1 METFHLAGPLQ
12 KKMRGGHKFLATRE
26 CSWEIPLLEV
36 PCEACFTNLLAFWRM
51 LGRRFYLGSDSSRSL
66 SELFES
72 LGLTASETQRYS
84 RHLVLPKVGPEGQR
98 RLKRSSV
105 LVVGLGG
112 LGVPAAVY
120 LVSAGVGRVG
130 IVDSD
135 LVELS
140 NLQRQFIF
148 SKADLGRRKVD
159 AAEEKLSLVNPEI
172 RLTCHPVR
180 LDSSNAMELIGE
192 YDVVIDATDNLPSRY
207 LINDACVLQAKPD
220 VFASV
225 LGFDGQASVFS
236 TPNGPCYRCLYP
248 EPPPAD
254 SVKSCE
260 EAGVLNVI
268 PGIMGSIQAN
278 QAIMVLLG
286 NGTPLIGRLLVFNGL
301 DNSFKEIKFRK
312 NSSCA
317 VCGPNPTITQL
328 IDYEEFCGLKGTET
342 PAEFNITARQLKTA
356 IDSGRRPVLLD
367 VREPYEYS
375 LCHLESSTLIPV
387 EELDTRLGELK
398 RDSEIVVYCHVGIR
412 SATAVRLI
420 RQAGFSNVRNLQG
433 GIDEWARQIDNKMPR
448 Y

>member
-1 METFHLAGPLQ
+1 M
-12 KKMRGGHKFLATRE
+12 
-26 CSWEIPLLEV
+26 LESV
-36 PCEACFTNLLAFWRM
+36 
-51 LGRRFYLGSDSSRSL
+51 
-66 SELFES
+66 
-72 LGLTASETQRYS
+72 GLTADETQRYS
-84 RHLVLPKVGPEGQR
+84 RHLVLSEVGLEGQR

-148 SKADLGRRKVD
+148 SEADLGRRKVD
-159 AAEEKLSLVNPEI
+159 AAEEKLSLLNPEI
-172 RLTCHPVR
+172 RVNPHPLR
-180 LDSSNAMELIGE
+180 LDSSNAMEVIRQ
-192 YDVVIDATDNLPSRY
+192 YDVVVDATDNLPSRY
-207 LINDACVLQAKPD
+207 LINDACVLQGKPD
-220 VFASV
+220 VFASIF
-225 LGFDGQASVFS
+225 GFDGQASVFG
-236 TPNGPCYRCLYP
+236 TQDRPCYRCLYP
-248 EPPPAD
+248 EPPAPD
-254 SVKSCE
+254 SVRSCE

-268 PGIMGSIQAN
+268 PGIMGTIQAN
-278 QAIMVLLG
+278 QAIGILLG
-286 NGTPLIGRLLVFNGL
+286 KGTPLIGRLLLFNGL
-301 DNSFKEIKFRK
+301 DSSFNEIKFKK

-328 IDYEEFCGLKGTET
+328 IDYEQFCGLKGMET
-342 PAEFNITARQLKTA
+342 SAESDITAGQLKTT
-356 IDSGRRPVLLD
+356 IDSGKRLVLLD

-387 EELDTRLGELK
+387 EELPTRLGELN

-412 SATAVRLI
+412 STGAVRLLK
-420 RQAGFSNVRNLQG
+420 QAGFANVRNLQG
-433 GIDEWARQIDNKMPR
+433 GIDEWARQIDNNMPR

>member
-1 METFHLAGPLQ
+1 
-12 KKMRGGHKFLATRE
+12 
-26 CSWEIPLLEV
+26 
-36 PCEACFTNLLAFWRM
+36 
-51 LGRRFYLGSDSSRSL
+51 
-66 SELFES
+66 LFDTV
-72 LGLTASETQRYS
+72 GLTANETQRYS
-84 RHLVLPKVGPEGQR
+84 RHLVLPEVGPEGQR

-112 LGVPAAVY
+112 LGVPAVVY
-120 LVSAGVGRVG
+120 LASAGVGRVG
-130 IVDSD
+130 IADAD
-135 LVELS
+135 LVEMS

-159 AAEEKLSLVNPEI
+159 AAIEKLGLLNPEI
-172 RLTCHPVR
+172 TVSPHPVR
-180 LDSSNAMELIGE
+180 LDSTNAMEVIKE
-192 YDVVIDATDNLPSRY
+192 YDLVIDATDNLPSRY
-207 LINDACVLQAKPD
+207 LINDACVLQSKPD

-248 EPPPAD
+248 EPPAAD

-278 QAIMVLLG
+278 QAIMFILG
-286 NGTPLIGRLLVFNGL
+286 KGTPLIGRLLVFNGL
-301 DNSFKEIKFRK
+301 DNSFSEIKLKK

-328 IDYEEFCGLKGTET
+328 IDYEQFCGLKRAEKL
-342 PAEFNITARQLKTA
+342 AEFDITTMQLKA
-356 IDSGRRPVLLD
+356 SIDSGKRPVLLD

-387 EELDTRLGELK
+387 EDLPARLGELN

-412 SATAVRLI
+412 STRAVRLLK
-420 RQAGFSNVRNLQG
+420 QAGFANVRNLQG
-433 GIDEWARQIDNKMPR
+433 GIDEWARQIDNNMPR

>member
-1 METFHLAGPLQ
+1 
-12 KKMRGGHKFLATRE
+12 MRASVRYGAKDVRIENVSDADLTQPTEALPSQNLEKYFQRHKTGQ
-26 CSWEIPLLEV
+26 S
-36 PCEACFTNLLAFWRM
+36 
-51 LGRRFYLGSDSSRSL
+51 RRFYLDQTSPVLS
-66 SELFES
+66 SELFDS
-72 LGLTASETQRYS
+72 IGLTANEMQRYS
-84 RHLVLPKVGPEGQR
+84 RHLVLPEVGPEGQR

-112 LGVPAAVY
+112 LGIPAAVY

-130 IVDSD
+130 IADAD
-135 LVELS
+135 LVEMS

-148 SKADLGRRKVD
+148 SKADLGQIKVD
-159 AAEEKLSLVNPEI
+159 AAEEKLSLLNPEI
-172 RLTCHPVR
+172 RVTPHAVR
-180 LDSSNAMELIGE
+180 LDSSNAMEVIRK
-192 YDVVIDATDNLPSRY
+192 YDVVVDATDTLPSRY

-236 TPNGPCYRCLYP
+236 TPTGPCYRCLYP
-248 EPPPAD
+248 EPPTAD

-260 EAGVLNVI
+260 EAGVLNVL

-278 QAIMVLLG
+278 QAIMILLG
-286 NGTPLIGRLLVFNGL
+286 KGTPLIGRLLVFNGL
-301 DNSFKEIKFRK
+301 DNSFNEIKFRR

-317 VCGPNPTITQL
+317 VCGTNPSITKL
-328 IDYEEFCGLKGTET
+328 IDYEEFCGLKVTET
-342 PAEFNITARQLKTA
+342 PAEFDITAGQLKTA
-356 IDSGRRPVLLD
+356 IDSGKRPVLLD

-387 EELDTRLGELK
+387 EELDARLGELR

-412 SATAVRLI
+412 SASAVRLL
-420 RQAGFSNVRNLQG
+420 RQAGFANVRNLQG